1 MTNKVKIEI
10 TEEEWIELSPEKRN
24 KIVQLMKKYGFD
36 SRVLETLEKEYAEDD
51 IQDIFNQFYGDEE

>member
-24 KIVQLMKKYGFD
+24 KIVQLMKKYGYD
-36 SRVLETLEKEYAEDD
+36 SRALEALEKEYAEDD